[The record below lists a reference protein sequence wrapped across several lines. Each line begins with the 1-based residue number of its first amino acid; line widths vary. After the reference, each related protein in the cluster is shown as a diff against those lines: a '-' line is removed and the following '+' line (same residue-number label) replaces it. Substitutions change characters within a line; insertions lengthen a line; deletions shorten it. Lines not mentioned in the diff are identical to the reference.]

1 MAAKNKASGETHVES
16 EDSRSRLPERFQ
28 ETSGKAH
35 MESEDSRSRGSK
47 VSAQSIAQSAVE
59 NKQ

>member
-1 MAAKNKASGETHVES
+1 
-16 EDSRSRLPERFQ
+16 LPERFQ

-59 NKQ
+59 NKQK